1 MIIFFFVVNMQDRV
15 IKVITT
21 DFLLV
26 PKKERR
32 AALFFNIN
40 GFFWHFELW
49 VVFTV
54 QYSPHFSL
62 EKLISDLSTYL
73 VVTLFKYT

>member
-1 MIIFFFVVNMQDRV
+1 MMIIFFFVVNMQDRV
-15 IKVITT
+15 T

-32 AALFFNIN
+32 AALFRFLIHGVIFNIN

-62 EKLISDLSTYL
+62 DKLISDLLTRM
-73 VVTLFKYT
+73 